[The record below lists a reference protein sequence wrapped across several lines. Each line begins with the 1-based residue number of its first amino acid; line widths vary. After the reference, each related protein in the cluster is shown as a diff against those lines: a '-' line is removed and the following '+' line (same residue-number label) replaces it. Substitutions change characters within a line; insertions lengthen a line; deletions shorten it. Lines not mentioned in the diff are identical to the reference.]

1 MKHKVLFTTQRGP
14 RHQQSAIDSVPPEL
28 EIIMCRD
35 PSRDEMFELL
45 PQVDFLISE
54 RVGVLDAELIAAAGN
69 PCPEGREIKLIQRL
83 GRQTW
88 DIDLDA
94 AKQAGIP
101 VCANPV
107 SGCQLV
113 AEHML
118 MDALALV
125 KHLREVTQIAERAE
139 RAEPDWG
146 QPQECTED
154 YFAYNWSRRDN
165 IGGMFAKTV
174 AILGFGEIGLELARR
189 LRAFDCHVIY
199 NKRQRIPPHAEAELE
214 IEYASLA
221 DIQQRSDI
229 LFNLL
234 PDFPDTYRLLNA
246 EFLAAC
252 KPGLLLV
259 HAGGGTT
266 VEAGAVA
273 EALRSGQLGG
283 AALDT
288 FNWEPIRTDDPLV
301 ILAREQPQAN
311 LLLTPHTAAG
321 AQAERGVA
329 FKRQSDYANILA
341 VLNGQ
346 PLKNRVA

>member
-14 RHQQSAIDSVPPEL
+14 RHQQSAIDSAPPEL
-28 EIIMCRD
+28 EIIMRRD

-54 RVGVLDAELIAAAGN
+54 RVGVLDAELIAAGKSL
-69 PCPEGREIKLIQRL
+69 KLIQRL

-94 AKQAGIP
+94 ARKAGIP

-107 SGCQLV
+107 PGCQLV

-118 MDALALV
+118 MSALGLV
-125 KHLREVTQIAERAE
+125 KRLREVTQIAERAE

-189 LRAFDCHVIY
+189 LRAFDCTVIY
-199 NKRQRIPPHAEAELE
+199 NKRQRLPARAENELE
-214 IEYASLA
+214 IEYASLEDIQARA
-221 DIQQRSDI
+221 DI
-229 LFNLL
+229 LLNLL
-234 PDFPDTYRLLNA
+234 PDFPETYRLLNA
-246 EFLAAC
+246 EFFAAC

-266 VEAGAVA
+266 VDAESVA
-273 EALRSGQLGG
+273 EALRSAQLGG

-321 AQAERGVA
+321 AHAETGVE
-329 FKRQSDYANILA
+329 FKRQADYANIMA
-341 VLNGQ
+341 VLNGR
-346 PLKNRVA
+346 PLKNRVV